1 MPNDGTI
8 SAPQSVLALV
18 ERYARNSDAYESQN
32 YNETQARREF
42 LDPLFRALGWDIDN
56 QQGYAEAYKD
66 VIHEDAIRVGEATKA
81 PDYCFRIGGTRK
93 CFLEA
98 KKPAIDI
105 KSDINPAF
113 QLRRYAWTTKL
124 PLSIVSNFREFA
136 VYDCRVKP
144 DQRDKAPVARVL
156 YIRYTEYA
164 TRWGEIE
171 SIFSRD
177 AVLKGSFDKYAE
189 ASKAKRGTAEVDDE
203 FLQTI
208 ELWRKELAEN
218 LALRNR
224 RLSQREIN
232 FAVQRIIDRIIFLRI
247 CEGRAIEDYG
257 RLQKLLE
264 SDHIYSGLGNL
275 FKNADDRYNSGLFH
289 FKVEKGRHEPPDELT
304 LDLSLDDHLLRR
316 ILKGLYYPD
325 SPYVFSAL
333 PADVLGQ
340 VYEQF
345 LGKVIRLTEGHHA
358 KVEDKPEVK
367 KAGGV
372 YYTPTYV
379 VEYIVANT
387 VGNLVSGKVPKQVAK
402 LKILDPAC
410 GSGSFLLGAY
420 EFLLK
425 WHLDF
430 YLKNDP
436 TKWARGRSPALV
448 QTSGGS
454 WRLTVAERKRILIDN
469 IYGVDIDA
477 QAVETTKLSL
487 LLKVLEGETRQ
498 TIQPELVYQRA
509 LPDLGDNIKCGN
521 SIIASD
527 FYKGQQ
533 MTLLN
538 DEERYRINVF
548 DWETEFP
555 AIFKSGGFDAVIGNP
570 PWGALLSEPELEYL
584 RQHNRDIIVR
594 MIDSFMYFVHQGSK
608 KLNDH
613 GYLGMILPDVILY
626 QTDNQKLREYLLAH
640 FRLHRI
646 VNMGDVFK
654 KVTRPAC
661 VVIFEHGRADKQT
674 IGVTDI
680 SHAPKSEKP
689 SDLENDAN
697 MTKLA
702 QNKIRAIPGS
712 LFVTSNVEHY
722 AIWTKIKAI
731 RHHRLEDLVD
741 EDGIQRGV
749 SPDLK
754 EAFLVDSKLAKGAR
768 FEESALRRVLTGGKQ
783 VKRYFIEYPDLLL
796 VYTARHTNLRDLPN
810 IRAYIDQFKSQITC
824 KEVKQHKHSIYALHR
839 ARDEN
844 IFLKKRKL
852 IGVIT
857 EDQIVLALD
866 ECQTFATDGL
876 YLFGVKDGVS
886 VQYIMGVLNS
896 RLFVCIYRLLAIES
910 GRVLA
915 QVKPTVLAQLPI
927 RAVDFSDRQD
937 RARHDLIVKL
947 VDDRLDMQKKLT
959 RSQTPQEN
967 NALERQIAAND
978 KQIDNLVYDAYGLTH
993 EEIETIEGDSE
1004 VIPRASVGKT
1014 LQV

>member
-1 MPNDGTI
+1 MPTEEKP
-8 SAPQSVLALV
+8 AVPKSVLTLV
-18 ERYARNSDAYESQN
+18 ERFAYNSDAYESPN

-42 LDPLFRALGWDIDN
+42 LDPFFKALGWDIDN
-56 QQGYAEAYKD
+56 HQGYAEAYKD

-93 CFLEA
+93 FFLEA
-98 KKPAIDI
+98 KKPAVDI
-105 KSDINPAF
+105 KNDVNPAF

-124 PLSIVSNFREFA
+124 PLSVLSNFREFA

-144 DQRDKAPVARVL
+144 DQKDKASVARVL
-156 YIRYTEYA
+156 YIPYTEYA
-164 TRWGEIE
+164 TRWHEIE

-189 ASKAKRGTAEVDDE
+189 ANKAKRGTTEVDDE

-208 ELWRKELAEN
+208 EFWRKDLAEN
-218 LALRNR
+218 LALRNK

-247 CEGRAIEDYG
+247 CEGRGIEDYG
-257 RLQKLLE
+257 RLQKLAE
-264 SDHIYSGLGNL
+264 GDGIYSRLGTL
-275 FKNADDRYNSGLFH
+275 FQDADDRYNSGLFH
-289 FKVEKGRHEPPDELT
+289 FNAEKGRHEPPDELT
-304 LDLSLDDHLLRR
+304 LGLALDDNLLRR
-316 ILKGLYYPD
+316 ILKGLYYPE

-333 PADVLGQ
+333 PADMLGQ

-379 VEYIVANT
+379 VEYIVVNT
-387 VGNLVSGKVPKQVAK
+387 VGELADGRTPKQVAK

-436 TKWARGRSPALV
+436 PKWAKGRNPTLV
-448 QTSGGS
+448 QATGGS
-454 WRLTVAERKRILIDN
+454 WKLTIAERKRILLDN

-487 LLKVLEGETRQ
+487 LLKVLEGETSQ
-498 TIQPELVYQRA
+498 TIQPELLHQRA

-521 SIIASD
+521 SIVAPD
-527 FYKGQQ
+527 FYQQ
-533 MTLLN
+533 QQLTFFD
-538 DEERYRINVF
+538 DEERYRLNVF
-548 DWETEFP
+548 DWQSEFSE
-555 AIFKSGGFDAVIGNP
+555 IFKAGGFDAVIGNP

-584 RQHNRDIIVR
+584 RQHNRNIIVR
-594 MIDSFMYFVHQGSK
+594 MIDSFMYFVYQGSK
-608 KLNDH
+608 KLNEH
-613 GYLGMILPDVILY
+613 GYFGMILPDVILY
-626 QTDNQKLREYLLAH
+626 QTDNQKLREYLIDEFKLQ
-640 FRLHRI
+640 RI

-661 VVIFEHGRADKQT
+661 IVTFESGRAAKQT
-674 IGVTDI
+674 VGVADL
-680 SHAPKSEKP
+680 SQVPKSEKP
-689 SDLENDAN
+689 VDLENESHL
-697 MTKLA
+697 TKLA
-702 QNKIRAIPGS
+702 QDRLKGIPGS
-712 LFVTSNVEHY
+712 LFVTANVADY
-722 AIWTKIKAI
+722 SIWTKIKAV
-731 RHHRLEDLVD
+731 RHHRLDELVD

-754 EAFLVDSKLAKGAR
+754 EAFIVDSKTAKQ
-768 FEESALRRVLTGGKQ
+768 EHLETQALRSVLTGGKQ
-783 VKRYFIEYPDLLL
+783 VKRYFIEHPDLLL
-796 VYTARHTNLRDLPN
+796 IYTERDTNLRELPN

-824 KEVKQHKHSIYALHR
+824 KEVKQKKHSIYALHR
-839 ARDEN
+839 AREEKL
-844 IFLKKRKL
+844 FLKKRKL
-852 IGVIT
+852 LGVIT
-857 EDQIVLALD
+857 EDEIVLAID
-866 ECQTFATDGL
+866 ESQTFVTDGL
-876 YLFGVKDGVS
+876 YLFGIKDGFNL
-886 VQYIMGVLNS
+886 QYIMGILNS
-896 RLFVCIYRLLAIES
+896 RLFIFVYRLLAIES

-927 RAVDFSDRQD
+927 RAIDFDD
-937 RARHDLIVKL
+937 RAG
-947 VDDRLDMQKKLT
+947 
-959 RSQTPQEN
+959 
-967 NALERQIAAND
+967 QIP
-978 KQIDNLVYDAYGLTH
+978 T
-993 EEIETIEGDSE
+993 
-1004 VIPRASVGKT
+1004 
-1014 LQV
+1014 